1 MKHQI
6 IEPRANRRGRILTVL
21 SSDRGFEAHPPY
33 PTVKGV
39 RGICGQSSRRV
50 EAPSA
55 QLADVSSTAFLL
67 KPLRGILTPS
77 RRAPRSY
84 PRALP
89 LCRIAPTLPTMLKAK
104 QSLPAMVI
112 PKRLT
117 RGAWP
122 INGKTPDTVRHRG
135 SSERST
141 TKGPGDKS
149 GLRKTNIITFGRGY
163 QSLNPFYGENTE
175 VIESNFYRNVN

>member
-1 MKHQI
+1 MNKPTPLIKTLNQ
-6 IEPRANRRGRILTVL
+6 EEAKRKILTVL
-21 SSDRGFEAHPPY
+21 SSDRGFRAHPPY

-39 RGICGQSSRRV
+39 RGSCVQSLRRV
-50 EAPSA
+50 EAPNA
-55 QLADVSSTAFLL
+55 QLVDVSSTAFLL

-89 LCRIAPTLPTMLKAK
+89 LCRIAPTLPTMLEAK

-112 PKRLT
+112 PERLT
-117 RGAWP
+117 RGTWP

-135 SSERST
+135 SSEFYT
-141 TKGPGDKS
+141 NKGPGDKS
-149 GLRKTNIITFGRGY
+149 GLREANINLFERVY
-163 QSLNPFYGENTE
+163 QALNPLWGK
-175 VIESNFYRNVN
+175 I